1 MYHKV
6 DLECPTMWWVSVNQ
20 FYRQMHDLLEKEV
33 VYLDD
38 YDPSNPKHV
47 VITFDGIYE
56 NVYQFAL
63 PILFQF
69 QYPFE
74 LFVTGSLIGLDNK
87 FDVKEPN
94 TKFASVKSLQELV
107 KRGGRLQWHTN
118 SHPNLTKINTNLLDT
133 ELLIPNEIKKLDS
146 NGFKWF
152 AYPYGEF
159 DNSIKNLVKRKFE
172 GALSCHQGS
181 DLDKYALNR
190 ITVTTRTRL
199 NEQKLTCIVPCYNYG
214 NFLIEALE
222 SILSQTILPDEIIIA
237 DDFSSDR
244 TEIISRD
251 YVKRFPELIK
261 YIRNNTNIG
270 IVKNFNNAISNTNS
284 EFIFFLGADNRI
296 PSNYIEE
303 SIKIIKS
310 KESIGIV
317 YTDFILFGDRARL
330 KFNELSKVWLGEIIN
345 NDSFKI
351 CFPEF
356 KSLDD
361 QITQV
366 SKQNFIHGS
375 SLFRK
380 KAYLKV
386 GGYVESDMAEDRNL
400 FKRILK
406 EGWIARKA
414 NNTYL
419 EYRQHSE
426 GQENNLLQLRN
437 LLKFYERQ
445 NKALREEINQKY
457 KFKKSLFMRFS
468 FFLYHKLK
476 WTKKHLK
483 QIIEG

>member
-6 DLECPTMWWVSVNQ
+6 DLESPTMWWVTVNQ
-20 FYRQMHDLLEKEV
+20 FYRQMHELLEKEV

-38 YDPSNPKHV
+38 YDSNNPKHV
-47 VITFDGIYE
+47 VITFDGIYQ
-56 NVYQFAL
+56 NVYQFAM

-74 LFVTGSLIGLDNK
+74 LFITGSLIGLDNK
-87 FDVKEPN
+87 FDVTEPN
-94 TKFASVKSLQELV
+94 TKFASLKSLQELM
-107 KRGGRLQWHTN
+107 KNGGRLQWHTKT
-118 SHPNLTKINTNLLDT
+118 HPNLTKIKTSLLDA
-133 ELLIPNEIKKLDS
+133 ELFIPDDIKKLDS

-159 DNSIKNLVKRKFE
+159 NNSVKNCVKRKFE
-172 GALSCHQGS
+172 GALSCNQGS
-181 DLDKYALNR
+181 DFDKYSLNR
-190 ITVTTRTRL
+190 ITVTSRTKM

-251 YVKRFPELIK
+251 YIQRFPDLIK

-270 IVKNFNNAISNTNS
+270 IVKNFNNALSNTNS
-284 EFIFFLGADNRI
+284 GLIFFLGADNRI

-303 SIKIIKS
+303 SVKIIKS
-310 KESIGIV
+310 SESIGIV
-317 YTDFILFGDRARL
+317 YTDFILFGDRASL
-330 KFNELSKVWLGEIIN
+330 KFNDLNKVWSGERIN

-351 CFPEF
+351 CFPEYEF
-356 KSLDD
+356 LSD

-380 KAYLKV
+380 EAFLKV
-386 GGYVESDMAEDRNL
+386 GGYIESEMAEDRNL
-400 FKRILK
+400 FSRILI

-414 NNTYL
+414 SNTFL

-457 KFKKSLFMRFS
+457 KFKKSLFMRLS
-468 FFLYHKLK
+468 FFLYRKLK
-476 WTKKHLK
+476 WLKNYLKK
-483 QIIEG
+483 IN